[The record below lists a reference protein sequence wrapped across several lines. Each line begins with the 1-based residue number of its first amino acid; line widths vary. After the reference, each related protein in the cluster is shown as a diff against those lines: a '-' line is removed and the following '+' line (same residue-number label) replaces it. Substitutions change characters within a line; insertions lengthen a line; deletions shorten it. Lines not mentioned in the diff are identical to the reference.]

1 VTIIEF
7 AATAGL
13 LVLVPGAGTMV
24 VIRNTLR
31 GGPRGGIATAG
42 GMALGIFVWAMLVA
56 AGAAALLA
64 RWPEAL
70 TVVRWLG
77 AGYIAWLGL
86 EMLRTA
92 WAGALPHAAQ
102 AGAAAGNAARS
113 VREGLVT
120 NLLNPPLPLFY
131 VAMLPHVLGPDD
143 APIRTALVL
152 ASVHG
157 AEALAWLSV
166 VSLAVGR
173 AQQLLMKDRVR
184 RGIEAVAGVAL
195 LLLAARLVLLAP
207 H

>member
-1 VTIIEF
+1 MTLAEF

-13 LVLVPGAGTMV
+13 LVVVPGAGTMLV
-24 VIRNTLR
+24 VRNALR
-31 GGPRGGIATAG
+31 HGTRGGIATAG
-42 GMALGIFVWAMLVA
+42 GMVLGIFAWAMLVA
-56 AGAAALLA
+56 AGAAALLT

-77 AGYIAWLGL
+77 AAYIAWLGL

-92 WAGALPHAAQ
+92 WTGALPHAAK
-102 AGAAAGNAARS
+102 AGAAAANAVRS
-113 VREGLVT
+113 LREGLVT

-143 APIRTALVL
+143 APMRTALVL

-157 AEALAWLSV
+157 AEALAWLSL

-173 AQQLLMKDRVR
+173 AQQLLMEDRVR

-195 LLLAARLVLLAP
+195 LGLAARLVLLAP
-207 H
+207 R